1 MTQYRKLLIGG
12 LALLVIAGA
21 LFGTLRVMYGQRS
34 ALVHVRW
41 APSADEATQAQVE
54 RTHGLKRV
62 EFREQ
67 RTWLYSLTD
76 VSSENIRDLVRNPA
90 VEDTHHIDRKKF
102 TLSADVE
109 RGGYTTDNPA
119 WLADI
124 MEFLVDAC
132 LAGGVI
138 TLVAGAFIAWRDRR
152 ARRTPS
158 AAA

>member
-1 MTQYRKLLIGG
+1 MTQHRKILIGG
-12 LALLVIAGA
+12 VALLVLAGV
-21 LFGTLRVMYGQRS
+21 LFGALRVMYGERS

-41 APSADEATQAQVE
+41 APTVDEATQAQVE

-76 VSSENIRDLVRNPA
+76 VSKDNIQALVRNPA
-90 VEDTHHIDRKKF
+90 VEDTHHIDRRKF
-102 TLSADVE
+102 TLSPDVE

-119 WLADI
+119 WLADMI
-124 MEFLVDAC
+124 EFLLDAS
-132 LAGGVI
+132 LAGGAI
-138 TLVAGAFIAWRDRR
+138 ALVAGAFIAWRDRR
-152 ARRTPS
+152 TTRTSS